1 MVQDSHL
8 ATRFAFLAT
17 HRWFRVLP
25 IALALGASADAL
37 AADPKEAVFAGGCFW
52 CMEEAFDKVPGVLK
66 TTSGYS
72 GGSADTATY
81 PQVSA
86 GQTDHAEVVE
96 VEYDPD
102 EVSYDQLLNVFWRN
116 IDPFAVDRQFCDA
129 GTSYRSAIFPMDD
142 QQSALAKASLDEMQ
156 ARFERDI
163 ATQIEAFKAFY
174 PAEDYH
180 QNYYKTN
187 SLRYNFYKSA
197 CGRVDRLEEV
207 WGDEAGTQGALSA
220 QAQ

>member
-1 MVQDSHL
+1 MAHNPHA

-17 HRWFRVLP
+17 HRWFRALP
-25 IALALGASADAL
+25 LALAIGASADAL
-37 AADPKEAVFAGGCFW
+37 AADPKDAVFAGGCFW
-52 CMEEAFDKVPGVLK
+52 CMEEAFDKVPGVLE

-72 GGSADTATY
+72 GGTADTATY
-81 PQVSA
+81 SQVSA
-86 GQTDHAEVVE
+86 GRTEHAEVVQ

-102 EVSYDQLLNVFWRN
+102 EVSYEQLLNVFWRN
-116 IDPFAVDRQFCDA
+116 IDPFAVDRQFCDV
-129 GTSYRSAIFPMDD
+129 GTSYRSAIFPMNEEERV
-142 QQSALAKASLDEMQ
+142 LAKDSLDEMQ

-187 SLRYNFYKSA
+187 SLRYHFYKSA
-197 CGRVDRLEEV
+197 CGRVDRLEQV

-220 QAQ
+220 SAQ